1 MNGAHSRIHLTAQ
14 VFNLISPQRKVHQAG
29 IDLQKR
35 KILILSDH
43 ALSTSGVGTQTRHL
57 VNGLL
62 EKGHWTFRQLGAAI
76 KHTSY
81 ETIAVNPDFIIK
93 PIDGF
98 GDRNLLRVLLATEKP
113 DGILIFTDPRFFT
126 WLFEMEDEI
135 HQVCP
140 IAWWH
145 VWDNKPMPK
154 FNTPMYEATNLINC
168 HSYMTYDLI
177 KDRFPDKT
185 NFIPHAIPPELFKP
199 LNKLEINHFK
209 SMLLG
214 PDKLNDFVGVWNNR
228 NARRKR
234 PSDVIEAWSMFLD
247 KLQSNHGHRNATLI
261 MHTDPLDQEGPNLIE
276 VSRHFGVENK
286 IAFSKDRLEFDKMNV
301 IYNIS
306 DFCINISYAEGF
318 GLATLESM
326 MCGKPIIALK
336 TGGLTR
342 QVIDHRD
349 GSENGVALPV
359 EMRSLVGSQQVPYI
373 YEDYVTTETTAN
385 AILKLYEMG
394 PTERARLGKKSRDY
408 VMSEFSYQKTID
420 EWDRTLLNLVDNFKP
435 GNAWRTECL

>member
-1 MNGAHSRIHLTAQ
+1 MNGAPLREHSTVP
-14 VFNLISPQRKVHQAG
+14 VFNLLSPRHKVHQAG
-29 IDLQKR
+29 MYLRKR

-57 VNGLL
+57 VTGLL

-76 KHTSY
+76 KHANYDTV
-81 ETIAVNPDFIIK
+81 AVTPDFIIK

-140 IAWWH
+140 VAWWH
-145 VWDNKPMPK
+145 VWDNSPMPE
-154 FNTPMYEATNLINC
+154 FNRPMYESTDLINC
-168 HSYMTYDLI
+168 HSYMTYELI
-177 KDRFPDKT
+177 KDQFPGKT
-185 NFIPHAIPPELFKP
+185 NFIPHAIPANIFKP
-199 LNKLEINHFK
+199 LSNPEIKHFK

-214 PDKLNDFVGVWNNR
+214 HDKVNDFVGVWNNR

-234 PSDVIEAWSMFLD
+234 PSDVIESWSIFLD
-247 KLQSNHGHRNATLI
+247 KLQAKHGHRNATLI

-276 VSRHFGVENK
+276 VSKHFGIENK

-306 DFCINISYAEGF
+306 DFCINFSYAEGF
-318 GLATLESM
+318 GLATLEAM
-326 MCGKPIIALK
+326 MCSKPIVALK

-342 QVIDHRD
+342 QIIDHRD

-373 YEDYVTTETTAN
+373 YEDYVSTETVAN
-385 AILKLYEMG
+385 AYMKLYEMG
-394 PTERARLGKKSRDY
+394 PVEREKLGKKARDY
-408 VMSEFSYQKTID
+408 ANSEFNYQKTVD
-420 EWDRTLLNLVDNFKP
+420 EWDRTLLNLVDNYKP
-435 GNAWRTECL
+435 ENKWRTECL